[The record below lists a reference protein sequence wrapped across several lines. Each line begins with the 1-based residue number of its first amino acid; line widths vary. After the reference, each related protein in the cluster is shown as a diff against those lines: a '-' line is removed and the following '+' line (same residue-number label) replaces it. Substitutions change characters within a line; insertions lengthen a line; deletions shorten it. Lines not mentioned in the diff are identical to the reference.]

1 MNSLFEKLPKELK
14 STFRLPTEVR
24 HALTYAADHLKG
36 TNRRFFMAETVCAIG
51 SGGQRM
57 AEKILRWNRGT
68 IRKGMHELQSGIYCI
83 DNFSG
88 RGRKSIE
95 KHLPNLFE
103 DISTIAEP
111 KSQVDPTFRTTQIYI
126 PLTAK
131 SVYERLQDDGKY
143 SAEEMPTI
151 RTISTK
157 LNLLDYTLKKVAK
170 TEPKKKIPQTDA
182 IFEQVHKIN
191 NEADCTEGVL
201 RLSMD
206 AKATVYIGPFSRG
219 GKSRQRK
226 KASDHDFAPEDTLS
240 LYGIYLPALGES
252 YFNFTNSK
260 ATADFITDCLENL
273 WPELL
278 ERFNLHTL
286 VLNLDNGPEN
296 SGSRTQFIKRMV
308 EFANKNFV
316 TVRLAYYPPYHSKY
330 NPVERI
336 WGILENHWRGE
347 LLTTVEKTL
356 GLARSM
362 KRKGQSPVVKYIEG
376 DYQGGIK
383 LSKKEMAPYE
393 EQIQRMPGLEKWFI
407 DIPPLLN

>member
-1 MNSLFEKLPKELK
+1 
-14 STFRLPTEVR
+14 
-24 HALTYAADHLKG
+24 
-36 TNRRFFMAETVCAIG
+36 
-51 SGGQRM
+51 
-57 AEKILRWNRGT
+57 
-68 IRKGMHELQSGIYCI
+68 
-83 DNFSG
+83 
-88 RGRKSIE
+88 
-95 KHLPNLFE
+95 
-103 DISTIAEP
+103 
-111 KSQVDPTFRTTQIYI
+111 
-126 PLTAK
+126 
-131 SVYERLQDDGKY
+131 
-143 SAEEMPTI
+143 
-151 RTISTK
+151 
-157 LNLLDYTLKKVAK
+157 
-170 TEPKKKIPQTDA
+170 
-182 IFEQVHKIN
+182 
-191 NEADCTEGVL
+191 
-201 RLSMD
+201 MD

-226 KASDHDFAPEDTLS
+226 KASDHDFAPEETLS

-252 YFNFTNSK
+252 YFNFTKSK
-260 ATADFITDCLENL
+260 ATADFITDCLENI

-286 VLNLDNGPEN
+286 VINLDNGPEN
-296 SGSRTQFIKRMV
+296 SGRRTQFIKRMV
-308 EFANKNFV
+308 EFANKNLV

-347 LLTTVEKTL
+347 LLTTIEKTL

-376 DYQGGIK
+376 DYHSGIT